1 MIAIYKEIEDFLGD
15 VKDENMFDKP
25 IFINL
30 VHEQSET
37 GLVSAKIIIQYI
49 SKDKEI
55 WTYIYNKLPSVQLQN
70 LEMYDALLPKEQV
83 EVAKKQ
89 YNEHLDSI
97 NAEHV
102 KKYDELVEGFKSMGF
117 KTFKKLIIN
126 PSELREI

>member
-49 SKDKEI
+49 SKD
-55 WTYIYNKLPSVQLQN
+55 
-70 LEMYDALLPKEQV
+70 
-83 EVAKKQ
+83 
-89 YNEHLDSI
+89 
-97 NAEHV
+97 
-102 KKYDELVEGFKSMGF
+102 
-117 KTFKKLIIN
+117 
-126 PSELREI
+126 